1 MILKRGASERGKT
14 ETHWL
19 ESFHT
24 FSFNR
29 YYDPRYT
36 SFRDLVVINED
47 YVAPGRGFPTHS
59 HSDMEI
65 ITYVVRGR
73 LAHKDSTGAQSEI
86 TPGEVQRMTAGRG
99 VSHSE
104 FNPSQTEPTHLLQ
117 IWIQPDERGLKP
129 GYEQR
134 MFSDQERRGRLRLVA
149 SPGGGDGSVTIHQD
163 AKLYDGLF
171 APGDEITHPIS
182 PDRHAWIQVIKGEVT
197 TNGTPLRAGD
207 GAGVSEENSLT
218 IRAGEESEILLFD
231 LA

>member
-1 MILKRGASERGKT
+1 MIVKRPARERGKT

-36 SFRDLVVINED
+36 GFRDLVVINED
-47 YVAPGRGFPTHS
+47 YVAPGRGFATHS

-73 LAHKDSTGAQSEI
+73 LAHKDSTGTHSEI
-86 TPGEVQRMTAGRG
+86 TPGEVQRMSAGTG

-104 FNPSQTEPTHLLQ
+104 FNPSDTEPTHLLQ

-129 GYEQR
+129 GYEQLR
-134 MFSDQERRGRLRLVA
+134 FSDEERRGRLRLVA
-149 SPGGGDGSVTIHQD
+149 SPGGVDGSVTIHQD
-163 AKLYDGLF
+163 TLLYDGLV
-171 APGDEITHPIS
+171 APSDEITHQIS

-197 TNGTPLRAGD
+197 ANGTTLQAGD
-207 GAGVSEENSLT
+207 GAAVSEESSLS
-218 IRAGEESEILLFD
+218 IRAAEESEILLFD

>member
-1 MILKRGASERGKT
+1 MIIKRPARERGKT

-36 SFRDLVVINED
+36 GFGDLLVINED
-47 YVAPGRGFPTHS
+47 YVAPARGFPTHS

-73 LAHKDSTGAQSEI
+73 LAHKDSTGAESEI
-86 TPGEVQRMTAGRG
+86 TPGEVQRMSAGTG

-104 FNPSQTEPTHLLQ
+104 FNPSETEPTHFLQ
-117 IWIQPDERGLKP
+117 IWIQPDEAALKP

-134 MFSDQERRGRLRLVA
+134 RFSDEERRGRLRLVA
-149 SPGGGDGSVTIHQD
+149 SRAGSDGSVTIHQD
-163 AKLYDGLF
+163 ARLYDGLL
-171 APGDEITHPIS
+171 ASGDEVTHQLS
-182 PDRHAWIQVIKGEVT
+182 PGRHAWIQVIKGEVT
-197 TNGTPLRAGD
+197 ANGTPLQAGD
-207 GAGVSEENSLT
+207 GAAVSEESSLG
-218 IRAGEESEILLFD
+218 IRAFGEAEILLFD